1 MVQCLENKVRQ
12 NQGVGIKASSSALG
26 CISNNNVML
35 NAIMKD
41 ATVDEN
47 GETKPTSANF
57 AEVDDHDDIFFGSLE
72 VSANRIDTETAI
84 QLDTN
89 QGVVPVPVGRRNLK
103 TPVVAPEVV
112 PERVKTP
119 TVEMADGAKYDKG
132 MLKVAQKM
140 MKDGILELGDAK
152 KLWKSAMDGGKV
164 DDIEAKTLQYI
175 ILKNNVAEDAKEYL
189 LDKLGVEEVKGQ
201 WYDRDL
207 LKVATEITKDGVI
220 ELGGAEE
227 LWKSAMDG
235 KKVTE
240 IEAKTIQYIVTEHQV
255 AADARDFLLG
265 KLGLDEING
274 QFYDKDLMKLARKS
288 LKDGV
293 IELGEAKKLWK
304 SAMDGKNVSEVE
316 AKTLRF
322 IVTEHDVA
330 EEAKNFIEMKLKSVF
345 GT

>member
-1 MVQCLENKVRQ
+1 MVQCLENKIRQ

-26 CISNNNVML
+26 CISDNKIML

-47 GETKPTSANF
+47 GETKPASASF
-57 AEVDDHDDIFFGSLE
+57 AEVDDHDDMFFGSLE
-72 VSANRIDTETAI
+72 VLANRIDTETAI

-89 QGVVPVPVGRRNLK
+89 QGVLPVPVGRRNLK
-103 TPVVAPEVV
+103 TPVAPEVV
-112 PERVKTP
+112 PERVQTP
-119 TVEMADGAKYDKG
+119 TVEMADDAKYDKG
-132 MLKVAQKM
+132 MLKVAKKM
-140 MKDGILELGDAK
+140 MKDGILELADAK

-207 LKVATEITKDGVI
+207 LKVVTEITKDGII

-240 IEAKTIQYIVTEHQV
+240 IEAKTIQYIITEHQV

-265 KLGLDEING
+265 KLGLDEIDG